1 MLVVDE
7 LKQHLQSITL
17 TLTDFIE
24 ALARV
29 ADMTSMPTTDDLL
42 KFGAKDAFEYF
53 QMVAIADGVSTCSHN
68 SYSVRDSDLWTW
80 HRAHAEGFVR
90 G

>member
-42 KFGAKDAFEYF
+42 KFGAKD
-53 QMVAIADGVSTCSHN
+53 
-68 SYSVRDSDLWTW
+68 
-80 HRAHAEGFVR
+80 
-90 G
+90 